1 MRVKLDENIPAAV
14 RDLTAEAGHEVDTV
28 VGENLGGAPDEQ
40 VLRAPIQADR
50 VLCTLDR
57 GFGSLAR
64 RLVPHPG
71 VIVLRLPDQRAAN
84 VEAAVAK
91 LLTTYRL
98 EELAGCLVIV
108 QVDRVRI
115 RHPSTTSEDA
125 P

>member
-1 MRVKLDENIPAAV
+1 MRVKLDENVPAAV
-14 RDLTAEAGHEVDTV
+14 LDLIADAGYEVDTV

-40 VLRAPIQADR
+40 VLQAATQADR
-50 VLCTLDR
+50 LLVTLDR
-57 GFGSLAR
+57 GFGRLAR
-64 RLVPHPG
+64 RLAPHPG
-71 VIVLRLPDQRAAN
+71 VVVLKLPDQRAAN

-98 EELAGCLVIV
+98 EQLAGCLVIV
-108 QVDRVRI
+108 QIDHVRI